1 MNTTPLTSKSKN
13 PIRLPRYHW
22 AFNPEPQ
29 VEISITYI
37 QVMRKFFTDV
47 PQELWR
53 SYRWQIQNRIKT
65 KEELKRYIR
74 LTPEEERG
82 IDQTTGLY
90 PMAITPYYLSLMD
103 PEDPQDPIR
112 LQAIPR
118 AVEVD
123 ERVQSMG
130 EPDPFREEGHIPGL
144 THRYPDRVL
153 FTLTTFCA
161 VYCRHCMRKRIFQEG
176 ERARTR
182 EEIDRF
188 LEYVRR
194 HEEIRDVLISG
205 GEPLSVSN
213 EKLEYVLSNLRKIP
227 HVEIIRIGTRLP
239 VLAPQ
244 RFFDEELLHILEK
257 YSPIWVNTHFNHPK
271 EITQESA
278 EAVERLLRH
287 GVPVNNQTVLLK
299 GINDDPQVMLELMR
313 GLLRIKVRPVYLFH
327 CDPVKGALHFRTSL
341 EKGLEIMEYL
351 RGRISG
357 MGIPTYAVD
366 LPGGKGKVPISPNYI
381 LSVSGDTYTFK
392 SPLDGIVEY
401 TIRDAELY

>member
-1 MNTTPLTSKSKN
+1 MK
-13 PIRLPRYHW
+13 R
-22 AFNPEPQ
+22 
-29 VEISITYI
+29 
-37 QVMRKFFTDV
+37 FFEKV
-47 PQELWR
+47 PKELWR
-53 SYRWQIQNRIKT
+53 SYHWQVQNRIKT
-65 KEELKRYIR
+65 KEELKRYIK
-74 LTPEEERG
+74 LTKEEEDG
-82 IDQTTGLY
+82 IDRTEGFY

-118 AVEVD
+118 IVEVD
-123 ERVQSMG
+123 ERVQSYG
-130 EPDPFREEGHIPGL
+130 DPDPFKEEGDIPGL

-176 ERARTR
+176 ERARTK

-188 LEYVRR
+188 IEYLKK
-194 HEEIRDVLISG
+194 HEEVREVLLSG

-213 EKLEYVLSNLRKIP
+213 EKLNYVLSRIREVP

-244 RFFDEELLHILEK
+244 RFFDEELLNILEK
-257 YSPIWVNTHFNHPK
+257 HSPIWINTHFNHPK
-271 EITQESA
+271 EITKESA
-278 EAVERLLRH
+278 EAIERLLRR

-299 GINDDPQVMLELMR
+299 GINDDPEVMLRLFRE
-313 GLLRIKVRPVYLFH
+313 LLRIKVRPVYLFH
-327 CDPVKGALHFRTSL
+327 CDPVKGAVHFRTSL

-351 RGRISG
+351 RGKISG

-381 LSVSGDTYTFK
+381 IQREGDTYTFR
-392 SPLDGIVEY
+392 SPLGGIVEY
-401 TIRDAELY
+401 TISDVEVF